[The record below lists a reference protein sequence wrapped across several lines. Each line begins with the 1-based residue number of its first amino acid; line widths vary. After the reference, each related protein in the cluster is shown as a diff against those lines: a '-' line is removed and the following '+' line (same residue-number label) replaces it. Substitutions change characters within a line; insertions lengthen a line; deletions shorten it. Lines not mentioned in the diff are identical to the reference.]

1 MQKISVIGGAGF
13 IGTALCRLLARQG
26 QPFEVVDLRPS
37 AAFPARSRIA
47 DIRHPGAL
55 ARAVTGR
62 VLVHLAAVHHDDA
75 APADYLQTNVGG
87 TRNLCDLARQR
98 GIGQIVFTSSVAV
111 YGNTPSGT
119 DERGRIAPVTPYGHS
134 KALAEAE
141 LRGWADE
148 AGPGAS
154 LAILRPA
161 AVIGPGS
168 RGNVQRLFAQ
178 IAAGRFVMVGNGCN
192 VKSLAH
198 VGNVAAFLA
207 AMVAARP
214 ARGLWN
220 YADGPDLTTAELV
233 TMARTELRGRPG
245 TGPRLPRGAG
255 LALGHLA
262 DAASALTG
270 RALPLSAERVR
281 KFCAETRFVRAA
293 PLPGFVAPVTLA
305 EGLREMLQPGRL
317 PPQMAEAALMPD

>member
-1 MQKISVIGGAGF
+1 MEKISVIGGAGF

-37 AAFPARSRIA
+37 PAFPARSRIA
-47 DIRHPGAL
+47 DIRDPAAL

-111 YGNTPSGT
+111 YGNAPSGT
-119 DERGRIAPVTPYGHS
+119 DERGRIAPVTAYGRS
-134 KALAEAE
+134 KAQAEAV
-141 LRGWADE
+141 LHGWAAE

-154 LAILRPA
+154 LAILRPV
-161 AVIGPGS
+161 AVIGPGN

-178 IAAGRFVMVGNGCN
+178 IAAGRFVMVGDGRN

-214 ARGLWN
+214 AQGVWN

-233 TMARTELRGRPG
+233 ALARAGLRGRPG
-245 TGPRLPRGAG
+245 TGPRLPRAAG

-262 DAASALTG
+262 DAVSAMTG
-270 RALPLSAERVR
+270 KSLPLSADRVR

-293 PLPGFVAPVTLA
+293 PLPGFAPQVTLA
-305 EGLREMLQPGRL
+305 EGLREMLRAARL
-317 PPQMAEAALMPD
+317 PPQRAAEVLAAE